1 MTKDT
6 EARREAVT
14 VPQSHAVADRVITD
28 AQRFINNQG
37 GFAAYAEQVASG
49 TTGWSRLRSTIWL
62 AVNAALATPTTTP
75 DTIGSH
81 FGNGGGLDPAAGDVG
96 AVEYGDA
103 AQDAVMRLLER
114 GVATVNSDGYLVLA
128 HPPLAQSVDQALLAR
143 AETAWQRFFYP
154 ANDCFDKSP
163 AGNKLPFV
171 DLEVADCLRLLL
183 SAVGHEVRPPA
194 GGEVSIIAPADPTVA
209 CLKLDVAAQE
219 CLQDSAYKA
228 GLAAGW
234 NFAHSDDEAGFQ
246 RARSSTEH
254 VAELRRIRAE
264 RTAIRNLKGQPS

>member
-1 MTKDT
+1 MTTQPKQNAIVSQRDREVL
-6 EARREAVT
+6 EAIDDALGFLMDDE
-14 VPQSHAVADRVITD
+14 HAILLD
-28 AQRFINNQG
+28 
-37 GFAAYAEQVASG
+37 
-49 TTGWSRLRSTIWL
+49 
-62 AVNAALATPTTTP
+62 ALATYRAEIEAA
-75 DTIGSH
+75 TIERC
-81 FGNGGGLDPAAGDVG
+81 AGVMVPPVG
-96 AVEYGDA
+96 
-103 AQDAVMRLLER
+103 
-114 GVATVNSDGYLVLA
+114 
-128 HPPLAQSVDQALLAR
+128 PALLDR